1 MEQTLTERAPQ
12 RRVSW
17 SRVTGLVTAGATVAY
32 VGLVDPATRGVYP
45 PCPSRLLLGVDCP
58 GCGGLRGTHDLL
70 RGDVAGAL
78 DHNLLL
84 IPFLAMLGYFGWRL
98 LVDGPHNFAL
108 PRIPR
113 WAIATAAV
121 IIVAFTVARN
131 LPIAG
136 LEYLASDA

>member
-17 SRVTGLVTAGATVAY
+17 SRVAGLITAGAAVAY

-45 PCPSRLLLGVDCP
+45 PCPSRLLLSVDCP

-70 RGDVAGAL
+70 HGDVAGAL

-84 IPFLAMLGYFGWRL
+84 IPFLAMLGYLGWRL
-98 LVDGPHNFAL
+98 LVDGPRNFAL

-113 WAIATAAV
+113 WAIVAAAV
-121 IIVAFTVARN
+121 VVVAFTVARN
-131 LPIAG
+131 LPVAG
-136 LEYLASDA
+136 LEYLASDG